1 MEPCSRPWHKIW
13 PKSVPLELD
22 YPETTIYEV
31 VKQHAKRKPLKC
43 AVVQAET
50 GYGYTYIELA
60 KTAAR
65 ISEWLNDVGVGPGDQ
80 VLFSSFNTAEAVAGF
95 LGVSAAGAA
104 AVLVDPLT
112 TSEDLRFQ
120 VAGRNIKAAILHPE
134 FYERERAIIEK
145 AGIGRVLVLDLK
157 PREGWDAATLRDVMK
172 LRGEEAS
179 GSFNPSETPGM
190 ILYYSGI
197 AGRTMQTLHSHA
209 GLVWAAM
216 ATGAMARIDEKMCS
230 LVVAP
235 ITHVLGL
242 QVSLATAL
250 VAGGTAVIMNR
261 WDQALAARAIEDYGV
276 TLVSGAPMIYHGL
289 LEELSKGGYEYS
301 SLQLAISAGAPL
313 DPALQVLFKER
324 LGVPLVQAY
333 GMTETLLLTM
343 QPRGLSKVTGT
354 VGIPL
359 PDVDAKVVDPE
370 NPSEEKDVGEP
381 GELLVRAPWLMMG
394 YEDVGETEQVF
405 IGGWLRTG
413 DILVF
418 DENGLLYF
426 RGVKKRMIKYKAYPI
441 FPRDLELLLEKHPA
455 VEKAYVYGEPDPVV
469 GQKPVAKV
477 VLRPEYRG
485 KVSSEELLD
494 YVNSRVAFYKKIR
507 RIEIVEKL

>member
-1 MEPCSRPWHKIW
+1 MEPCSRLWHKIW
-13 PKSVPLELD
+13 PKSVPLELE
-22 YPETTIYEV
+22 YPETTIYDIV
-31 VKQHAKRKPLKC
+31 RQHAKRRPLKC

-60 KTAAR
+60 RTAAR
-65 ISEWLNDVGVGPGDQ
+65 ISEWLNDAGVEPGDQ
-80 VLFSSFNTAEAVAGF
+80 VLFSSFNTVEAVAGF
-95 LGVSAAGAA
+95 LGISAAGAA

-134 FYERERAIIEK
+134 FYEREKAIIEE
-145 AGIGRVLVLDLK
+145 AGIDNVLILGLK
-157 PREGWDAATLRDVMK
+157 PREGWDTATLRDVMK

-179 GSFNPSETPGM
+179 GRFNPSETPGM

-197 AGRTMQTLHSHA
+197 AGRTMQTLHSHT

-276 TLVSGAPMIYHGL
+276 TLVTGAPMIYHGL
-289 LEELSKGGYEYS
+289 LDELSKGGYEYS

-333 GMTETLLLTM
+333 GMTETMLLTM

-359 PDVDAKVVDPE
+359 PDVDARIVDPDD
-370 NPSEEKDVGEP
+370 PSEEKGPGEP
-381 GELLVRAPWLMMG
+381 GELLVKAPWLMMG
-394 YEDVGETEQVF
+394 YEDHKETEAVF
-405 IGGWLRTG
+405 VDGWLRTG
-413 DILVF
+413 DILEM
-418 DENGLLYF
+418 DDNGLLYF
-426 RGVKKRMIKYKAYPI
+426 RGVRKRMIKYKAYPI
-441 FPRDLELLLEKHPA
+441 FPRDLELILEKHPA
-455 VEKAYVYGEPDPVV
+455 VEKAYVYGEHDPEV

-477 VLRPEYRG
+477 VLRPEYKGR
-485 KVSSEELLD
+485 VSAEELMEF
-494 YVNSRVAFYKKIR
+494 VNSRVAFYKKVR
-507 RIEIVEKL
+507 RVEIVDTL